1 MNRAESKYFVTAGK
15 MDEAFIELL
24 GKKDFEYITVKEI
37 CEKAGVNRSTFYLHY
52 ETIADLLGESMEYID
67 RQFFSYFA
75 ENSRDLVAKIPDMK
89 PEELNFVN
97 AHFLIPYLNYVK
109 DNRKVFQ
116 ATINHP
122 EALNAGERYTN
133 LYKYVI
139 DPVMDKYGVPRDKRV
154 YYNTFFLNGMLAVI
168 KEWVRQDCK
177 DSPEEVSD
185 IIESL
190 VIR

>member
-1 MNRAESKYFVTAGK
+1 MKRTESKYFVTAAK

-52 ETIADLLGESMEYID
+52 ETIADLLGESMEYLD
-67 RQFFSYFA
+67 RQFFSYFT
-75 ENSRDLVAKIPDMK
+75 EDSKNFVSQIPSMK

-97 AHFLIPYLNYVK
+97 AHFLVPYLNYVK
-109 DNRKVFQ
+109 DNQKVFQ
-116 ATINHP
+116 ATIAHP
-122 EALNAGERYTN
+122 EALRANERYTL
-133 LYKYVI
+133 LYKHVI
-139 DPVMDKYGVPRDKRV
+139 DPVMDKYNVPHDKRI
-154 YYNTFFLNGMLAVI
+154 YYNTFFLHGMIAVI
-168 KEWVRQDCK
+168 REWVRQDCK
-177 DSPEEVSD
+177 TSPEEVAD